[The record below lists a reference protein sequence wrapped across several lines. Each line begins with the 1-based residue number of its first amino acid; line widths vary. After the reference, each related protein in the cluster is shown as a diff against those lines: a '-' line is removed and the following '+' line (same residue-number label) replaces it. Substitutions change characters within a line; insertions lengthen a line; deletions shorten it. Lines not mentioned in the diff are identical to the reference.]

1 MIKFFSSWEKIALD
15 KKLKSFELCKSDGLP
30 VLFLQNPKPAKFR
43 ILIAAGFHGNE
54 PAGPVGLNK
63 WAKNLPI
70 DDVIPRYSRK
80 GCWIPYKFRQ
90 HLKT

>member
-54 PAGPVGLNK
+54 PAGREFCRRMGTDPERPSRDGKRHEQRAFINWVINK
-63 WAKNLPI
+63 K
-70 DDVIPRYSRK
+70 
-80 GCWIPYKFRQ
+80 
-90 HLKT
+90 